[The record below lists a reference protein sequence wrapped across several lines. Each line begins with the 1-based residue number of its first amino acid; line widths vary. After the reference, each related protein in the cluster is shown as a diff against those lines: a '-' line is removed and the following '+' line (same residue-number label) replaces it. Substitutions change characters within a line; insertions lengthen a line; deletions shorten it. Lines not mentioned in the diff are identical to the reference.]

1 MKPITRKAYKLF
13 HEGSLA
19 LSDIEENGLRIDVS
33 YLIKAQ
39 NRIQKKIKR
48 LTQSLRQDPVFELWR
63 KEFGS
68 KTNLASREQ
77 LAKIIYGKLN
87 YPITNYTKTG
97 KPQADET
104 ALQQIDLDFIRSL
117 LRVEKYKK
125 VKNTYLKGI
134 EKETVD
140 GIIHP
145 SFNLNIART
154 FRSSSSNPNFQ
165 NIPIRNPEM
174 GKIIRR
180 CFIPRK
186 DHVLVESDFKGIEV
200 CVSGC
205 CNKDPVLISYIKDP
219 TKDMHRDM
227 AAECFTIELDEVSK
241 NTRSS
246 VKAGFVF
253 AQFYGDYYIHCA
265 KNLWKDMIKMGL
277 KTKDGTDI
285 KSILEDHGIWE
296 LGACDPKER
305 AEDGTFEKH
314 IQEVEHNF
322 WKKRFKVYDK
332 WKEKWWNDYQKKG
345 EFLSLTGFCISG
357 VYSRNEII
365 NYPVQGSAFHCLL
378 WTLIEVNKYLKKH
391 KMKSM
396 VVGQIHDSII
406 GDVHKDEV
414 KEYLEIV
421 KEIATVKLL
430 EAWKWIIVPFGID
443 QEITPLGGSWY
454 DKKEIKE
461 EEEIEPFL
469 YK

>member
-1 MKPITRKAYKLF
+1 MKPITKQAYKLF
-13 HEGSLA
+13 HDGSLA
-19 LSDIEENGLRIDVS
+19 LSDVEANGLRIDIP

-39 NRIQKKIKR
+39 SRMQKKIKR
-48 LTQSLRQDPVFELWR
+48 LTEALRQDEVFKLWR
-63 KEFGS
+63 KTFGP

-77 LAKIIYGKLN
+77 LGKILYGELN

-104 ALQQIDLDFIRSL
+104 ALQNIDSEFVRNL
-117 LRVEKYKK
+117 LRVERYKT
-125 VKNTYLKGI
+125 VKNKYLKGI
-134 EKETVD
+134 EKETED
-140 GIIHP
+140 NILHP
-145 SFNLNIART
+145 SFNLHTART

-186 DHVLVESDFKGIEV
+186 NHVLVESDFKGIEV
-200 CVSGC
+200 GISGC
-205 CNKDPVLISYIKDP
+205 YNKDPILLSYIKDK

-241 NTRSS
+241 QARYCAKS
-246 VKAGFVF
+246 GFVF

-265 KNLWKDMIKMGL
+265 KNLWKEMIKSEL
-277 KTKDGTDI
+277 KTVNGTDI

-296 LGACDPKER
+296 LGECNPKEK
-305 AEDGTFEKH
+305 AVDGTFEKH
-314 IQEVEHNF
+314 IQEVEYNF
-322 WKKRFKVYDK
+322 WKKRFRVYDK

-345 EFLSLTGFCISG
+345 EFLSLTGFHISG

-406 GDVHKDEV
+406 GDVHKNEIKD
-414 KEYLEIV
+414 YLEIV
-421 KEIATVKLL
+421 KETATVKLP
-430 EAWKWIIVPFGID
+430 EAWKWIIVPLSID

-461 EEEIEPFL
+461 TEEIESFL